1 MFENVENLKIE
12 SVLNNVSLKA
22 YGRVNKRKTHSFIIR
37 VSGSRYYNFG
47 GKELV
52 QNVGE
57 VIFLPKGCAY
67 DYKNVSDDA
76 LLGIVINMEGDFGE
90 VEPKIYS
97 LKDFYETDYFMYHF
111 ADLWKLGNSAEK
123 YKCMSLLYDLLAHIS
138 NLENL
143 AYQDKKHFFVIEPA
157 IKHLKK
163 NIYSCSL
170 KTDELH
176 KLCGISSTY
185 FRKIFISKFGTSPK
199 NYITEKR
206 VLQAKSIIDSGDFS
220 TVKELA
226 LAVGYKDP
234 LYFSKVFKKHYGIS
248 PVNMNK

>member
-1 MFENVENLKIE
+1 MFENVENLKIK
-12 SVLNNVSLKA
+12 SVLNSQA
-22 YGRVNKRKTHSFIIR
+22 ARTRGRINCRKYHSFIIR
-37 VSGSRYYNFG
+37 VSGSREYNFDDRT
-47 GKELV
+47 LI
-52 QNVGE
+52 QNTGE

-67 DYKNVSDDA
+67 DYKNATDDTI
-76 LLGIVINMEGDFGE
+76 LGIVINMEGDFGE

-111 ADLWKLGNSAEK
+111 VDLWKLGNNAEK

-143 AYQDKKHFFVIEPA
+143 AYHDKKHFFVIEPA

-163 NIYSCSL
+163 NIYNCSL

-226 LAVGYKDP
+226 FAVGYKDP